1 VLLFIIASL
10 LAFALVAISFKRV
23 PDYERLVLFRL
34 GRPIG
39 IKGPGWIFVIPSVD
53 KVLRVEVTPPPVG
66 KSNSKNLVSIEE
78 ADKAISQAVL
88 RKPGLTDSEVNKTSG
103 TVTVDGIH
111 WEAFSSGWIQSAAPV
126 FVIGVEK
133 LRLKVTRGGE

>member
-1 VLLFIIASL
+1 MLLFIIASL

>member
-1 VLLFIIASL
+1 MLLFIIASL
-10 LAFALVAISFKRV
+10 LAVALVAISFKRV

-53 KVLRVEVTPPPVG
+53 KVLRVEITPPPVG

-78 ADKAISQAVL
+78 ADKAISQAIL
-88 RKPGLTDSEVNKTSG
+88 RKSGLTDSEVNKTSG
-103 TVTVDGIH
+103 VVTVDGIR

>member
-10 LAFALVAISFKRV
+10 LAVALVAISFKRV

-39 IKGPGWIFVIPSVD
+39 VKGPGWVFVLPSVD
-53 KVLRVEVTPPPVG
+53 KVLRVEVTPPPVD
-66 KSNSKNLVSIEE
+66 KPHSKNLVSMEE
-78 ADKAISQAVL
+78 ADKAISQDVL
-88 RKPGLTDSEVNKTSG
+88 RKQGLTDSEVDKTSG
-103 TVTVDGIH
+103 TVAVDGIR

-133 LRLKVTRGGE
+133 LRLKITRGGE